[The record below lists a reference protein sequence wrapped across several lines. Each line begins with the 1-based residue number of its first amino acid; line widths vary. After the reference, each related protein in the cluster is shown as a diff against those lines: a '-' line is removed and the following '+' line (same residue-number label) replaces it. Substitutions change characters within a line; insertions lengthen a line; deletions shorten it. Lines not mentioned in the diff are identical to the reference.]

1 MNKNILSSSF
11 LRRVALAALCLCT
24 VCVGHANDK
33 APRETGTF
41 AVGVDHAL
49 NKGARGTGTWNQ
61 RARILM
67 AGGANP
73 PVASVMLHMNRPL
86 SLFELEVLQSALLRN
101 DPTNR
106 QIVATAI
113 RTLGKG
119 PRTAAALEI
128 LATEYEN
135 GAANNW
141 NIEAY
146 HDNNSD
152 AEHPY
157 YFEITNEAIIPQAH
171 FKDVKDVLG
180 ETENSNGKAALK
192 QAFNDDATVKNIFK
206 LN

>member
-1 MNKNILSSSF
+1 MKKNLLSSS
-11 LRRVALAALCLCT
+11 LLHRIALLALCFST
-24 VCVGHANDK
+24 ICVGLANDK
-33 APRETGTF
+33 APRDTDTF

-49 NKGARGTGTWNQ
+49 NKGTRGTGTWNQ

-67 AGGANP
+67 AGGGNP

-86 SLFELEVLQSALLRN
+86 SLFELEVLQSALLRS
-101 DPTNR
+101 DLTSR

-119 PRTAAALEI
+119 PMTAAALEI

-135 GAANNW
+135 GVANNW
-141 NIEAY
+141 KFEAY
-146 HDNNSD
+146 HDNNSE

-157 YFEITNEAIIPQAH
+157 YFEITNEAVIPQDK
-171 FKDVKDVLG
+171 FEGVKDVLG
-180 ETENSNGKAALK
+180 QNENPDGKEALK
-192 QAFNDDATVKNIFK
+192 QAFKNDATVKNIFK